1 MQLIWSRCTEISC
14 NTLPRVSS
22 RPLKKCV
29 DKKRNTLMS
38 IYLKSMT
45 SLAAF
50 ALIVAVLWDSNF
62 VKLSIAPLSSAD
74 WVSIVIQ

>member
-1 MQLIWSRCTEISC
+1 MQLIWSWCTEISC

-22 RPLKKCV
+22 RRLKKCV

-50 ALIVAVLWDSNF
+50 ALIAAVLWDSNF
-62 VKLSIAPLSSAD
+62 VKLSIASLSSAD

>member
-1 MQLIWSRCTEISC
+1 MQLIWSRYTEISC
-14 NTLPRVSS
+14 NTPPRVSS

-50 ALIVAVLWDSNF
+50 ALIAAVLWDSNF

>member
-1 MQLIWSRCTEISC
+1 
-14 NTLPRVSS
+14 
-22 RPLKKCV
+22 
-29 DKKRNTLMS
+29 MS

-50 ALIVAVLWDSNF
+50 ALIAAVLWDSNF

>member
-1 MQLIWSRCTEISC
+1 
-14 NTLPRVSS
+14 
-22 RPLKKCV
+22 
-29 DKKRNTLMS
+29 MS

-50 ALIVAVLWDSNF
+50 ALIAAVLWGSNF